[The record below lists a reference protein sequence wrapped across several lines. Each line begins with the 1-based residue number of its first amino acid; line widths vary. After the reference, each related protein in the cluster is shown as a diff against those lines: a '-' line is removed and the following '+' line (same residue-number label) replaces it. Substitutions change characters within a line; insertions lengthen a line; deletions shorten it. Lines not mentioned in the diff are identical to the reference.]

1 MTTTASA
8 TRAVRADDAEAVL
21 RMQQAYQVS
30 VLGRPDA
37 TLDDVREELGD
48 PDLDPGSSIV
58 VAADGAVLAS
68 CLVFHDGNSGRSDVD
83 VVVDPERGTPFA
95 RDLLRH
101 AVALCVARG
110 RSAGADSVDMDQGCY
125 RSDVAFADLLR
136 DEGFENATSFSRL
149 RRPLDAPVDVVTP
162 SEVRLERVDEQT
174 DDGLRRAHALHTA
187 TFAGHFAFVPRP
199 FDEWLA
205 AHRARSVGTG
215 PLWFATAGGQ
225 DVGFLSETDQFL
237 EDEDAGYVQRL
248 GVVHEARGRGIARAL
263 LLSSFAHMRERGRKA
278 ALLHVDTANA
288 TGATHLYES
297 VGMTPVVVID
307 AWRLTRSVA

>member
-1 MTTTASA
+1 MTTT
-8 TRAVRADDAEAVL
+8 RPVRADDAEAVL
-21 RMQQAYQVS
+21 HMQQAYQVS

-48 PDLDPGSSIV
+48 PDLDLGSVIV
-58 VAADGAVLAS
+58 VADDGAVLAS
-68 CLVFHDGNSGRSDVD
+68 CLVFHDGSSGRSDVD

-101 AVALCVARG
+101 AVALCDARG
-110 RSAGADSVDMDQGCY
+110 RSAGADCVDVDQGCY
-125 RSDVAFADLLR
+125 RSDVAFAALLR
-136 DEGFENATSFSRL
+136 DEGFENATSFHRM
-149 RRPLDAPVDVVTP
+149 RRPLDGPVDVATP
-162 SEVRLERVDEQT
+162 SGVRLERVDEET
-174 DDGLRRAHALHTA
+174 DDVLRRAHALHMA

-215 PLWFATAGGQ
+215 PLWFATSGGV
-225 DVGFLSETDQFL
+225 DVGFLSETDQYL
-237 EDEDAGYVQRL
+237 DEAAGYVQRL
-248 GVVHEARGRGIARAL
+248 GVVPSARGRGIAKAL
-263 LLSSFAHMRERGRKA
+263 LLSSFAHMRERARTA
-278 ALLHVDTANA
+278 ALLHVDSANA
-288 TGATHLYES
+288 TGATRLYES